1 MTGGKL
7 EGEPMNVIAVANRK
21 GGVGK
26 STIAT
31 NLAAALALDGNQRV
45 LLIDMDS
52 QGSASATLLEEVTD
66 GPTMAHVLA
75 AGAALTDV
83 IRPSTTEGVW
93 VAPATDELTHAQLSI
108 VSKPGRETIL
118 RRALRGLQGFDIVI
132 IDTAPERHLGT
143 VNALVASSH
152 VLMPFSADAKA
163 LEGLSTTAQSVAEI
177 VGAELTNTQILG
189 CVQVGHD
196 TRLAVSRD
204 ARDQVAEAWGSLVF
218 NTALRVNSSFVLCP
232 AVHRSIFAI
241 EKSAR
246 PPRRGSED
254 VCSFAR
260 EVRAR
265 LDVATAQAA

>member
-1 MTGGKL
+1 
-7 EGEPMNVIAVANRK
+7 MNVIAIANRK

-31 NLAAALALDGNQRV
+31 NVAAALALEGQRV
-45 LLIDMDS
+45 LVIDMDS
-52 QGSASATLLEEVTD
+52 QGSASATFLESTPD

-75 AGAALTDV
+75 GQAALSDV
-83 IRPSTTEGVW
+83 IRPTTTDGVSVAPTTE
-93 VAPATDELTHAQLSI
+93 ELTHAQLAI

-118 RRALRGLQGFDIVI
+118 RRALRSVRGFDIAI

-163 LEGLSTTAQSVAEI
+163 LEGLNTTAQSISDI
-177 VGAELTNTQILG
+177 VEAELATTRILG

-196 TRLAVSRD
+196 TRLAVSCD
-204 ARDQVAEAWGSLVF
+204 ARAQVASAWGSLLF
-218 NTALRVNSSFVLCP
+218 DTALRINSSFVLCP
-232 AVHRSIFAI
+232 AVHRSIFGI

-246 PPRRGSED
+246 PPRRGSD
-254 VCSFAR
+254 D
-260 EVRAR
+260 VRALAHEIR
-265 LDVATAQAA
+265 LRLGVTASQAAA

>member
-1 MTGGKL
+1 
-7 EGEPMNVIAVANRK
+7 MNVIAVANRK

-31 NLAAALALDGNQRV
+31 NVAAALALEGQRV

-52 QGSASATLLEEVTD
+52 QGSASATFLEDPPD

-75 AGAALTDV
+75 GQAALTDV
-83 IRPSTTEGVW
+83 IRPSMTEGVS
-93 VAPATDELTHAQLSI
+93 VAPATEELTHAQLAI

-118 RRALRGLQGFDIVI
+118 RRALRAVRGFDIAV

-163 LEGLSTTAQSVAEI
+163 LEGLNTTAQSIHDI
-177 VGAELTNTQILG
+177 VEAELATTRILG

-196 TRLAVSRD
+196 TRLAVSCD
-204 ARDQVAEAWGSLVF
+204 ARAQVAAAWGSLLF
-218 NTALRVNSSFVLCP
+218 DTALRINSSFVLCP
-232 AVHRSIFAI
+232 AVHRSIFGI

-246 PPRRGSED
+246 PPRRGSD
-254 VCSFAR
+254 D
-260 EVRAR
+260 VRALAQEIRIR
-265 LDVATAQAA
+265 LDVATAQAAA

>member
-1 MTGGKL
+1 
-7 EGEPMNVIAVANRK
+7 MNVIAIANRK

-31 NLAAALALDGNQRV
+31 NIAAALALDGQRV
-45 LLIDMDS
+45 LVIDMDS
-52 QGSASATLLEEVTD
+52 QGSASATFLDNPPE

-75 AGAALTDV
+75 GQATLADV
-83 IRPSTTEGVW
+83 VRPSTANGVW
-93 VAPATDELTHAQLSI
+93 IAPASEELTHAQLAI

-118 RRALRGLQGFDIVI
+118 RRALRTIRGYDVAI

-163 LEGLSTTAQSVAEI
+163 LEGLSTTAQSVADI
-177 VGAELTNTQILG
+177 VEAELATTRILG

-204 ARDQVAEAWGSLVF
+204 ARDQVAAAWGSLVF
-218 NTALRVNSSFVLCP
+218 ETTLRVNSSFVLCP
-232 AVHRSIFAI
+232 AVHRSIFEV

-254 VCSFAR
+254 VIALAA
-260 EVRAR
+260 EIRAR
-265 LDVATAQAA
+265 LAPAVSQAAA

>member
-1 MTGGKL
+1 
-7 EGEPMNVIAVANRK
+7 MNVIAIANRK

-31 NLAAALALDGNQRV
+31 NIAAALALDGQRV

-52 QGSASATLLEEVTD
+52 QGSATATLLDDPPE

-75 AGAALTDV
+75 GQVALADV
-83 IRPSTTEGVW
+83 IRVSTAAGVSI
-93 VAPATDELTHAQLSI
+93 APASEELTHAQLAI

-118 RRALRGLQGFDIVI
+118 RRALRTVRGYDVAIV
-132 IDTAPERHLGT
+132 DTAPERNLGT

-152 VLMPFSADAKA
+152 VVMPFSADAKA
-163 LEGLSTTAQSVAEI
+163 LEGLSTTAQSITDIVA
-177 VGAELTNTQILG
+177 AELATTRILG

-204 ARDQVAEAWGSLVF
+204 ARDQVAAAWAPLMF
-218 NTALRVNSSFVLCP
+218 ETALRVNSSFVLCP
-232 AVHRSIFAI
+232 AVHRSIFDI

-246 PPRRGSED
+246 PPRRGSDD
-254 VCSFAR
+254 VLALAH
-260 EVRAR
+260 EIRAR
-265 LDVATAQAA
+265 LDQPAAQAAA